1 MRMND
6 ATNLWMG
13 AVHLAVNRKFMVASS
28 LACERIAVEV
38 DQDQIVFGHLFET
51 DTRTLDPIL
60 PWRVRKRGH
69 VSVDHIVVPLHG
81 ENTASQGQFFLQAHQ
96 EVLHKNESKIALRM
110 SARVSEEPNV
120 CQIATKKA
128 PKEIATKRTAG
139 HADLPSFRASVGQA
153 LAARPS
159 RAVIV
164 IVTAE
169 GAMRTVE
176 DFTFYC
182 GMPFQKLFEIVVL
195 VQIFL
200 AVDQIGVVTQLGRH
214 LGMVLQEIMELLH
227 LIAQIAPGCSRG
239 TEDRQ
244 R

>member
-1 MRMND
+1 MSVKSQRKKALKNPAQKTAGMRTCRLSED
-6 ATNLWMG
+6 LCGKLPA
-13 AVHLAVNRKFMVASS
+13 RP
-28 LACERIAVEV
+28 
-38 DQDQIVFGHLFET
+38 
-51 DTRTLDPIL
+51 TRT
-60 PWRVRKRGH
+60 
-69 VSVDHIVVPLHG
+69 
-81 ENTASQGQFFLQAHQ
+81 
-96 EVLHKNESKIALRM
+96 
-110 SARVSEEPNV
+110 
-120 CQIATKKA
+120 
-128 PKEIATKRTAG
+128 
-139 HADLPSFRASVGQA
+139 
-153 LAARPS
+153 
-159 RAVIV
+159 VIV
-164 IVTAE
+164 IVMAE